1 MLIDTLAGDYTLKY
15 TVTHS

>member
-1 MLIDTLAGDYTLKY
+1 MLIDTLAEDYTLKY